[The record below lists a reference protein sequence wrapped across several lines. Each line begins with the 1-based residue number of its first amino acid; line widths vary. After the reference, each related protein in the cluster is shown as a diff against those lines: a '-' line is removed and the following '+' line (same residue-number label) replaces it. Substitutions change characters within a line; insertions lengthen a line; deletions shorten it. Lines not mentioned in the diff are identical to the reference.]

1 MPEDEDDIPAS
12 PSAGRDR
19 VNHGNELPPTAVATT
34 TRKPHRAS
42 EDFAMRMEKEMAAG
56 GMRGEFALLQEVTI
70 REKRLKLALFG
81 RGLPS
86 SLTKPGSRRPQS
98 MVTIDKSLPDSPERD
113 RPDGAS
119 SPEIGDMIKRSRK
132 SLNGKAMRR
141 RRSTGALAGF
151 NPGDWRRSEV
161 DLALGVTPKKPG
173 ADGEVSG
180 RRRAMELD
188 RTSVK
193 VRDSIV
199 LDLPEDNNPD
209 QELEQDESADSD
221 SSLDLHTPLVS
232 STPHL
237 SCLLLLTLV
246 R

>member
-1 MPEDEDDIPAS
+1 
-12 PSAGRDR
+12 
-19 VNHGNELPPTAVATT
+19 
-34 TRKPHRAS
+34 
-42 EDFAMRMEKEMAAG
+42 
-56 GMRGEFALLQEVTI
+56 MRGEFALLQEVTI

-98 MVTIDKSLPDSPERD
+98 MVTIDKSLPDSPERYNGD
-113 RPDGAS
+113 RADGAS

-151 NPGDWRRSEV
+151 NAGDWRRSEV
-161 DLALGVTPKKPG
+161 DFALGVTPKKSD
-173 ADGEVSG
+173 ADGEGSG

-188 RTSVK
+188 RTAVN

-199 LDLPEDNNPD
+199 LDLPEENHVD
-209 QELEQDESADSD
+209 EEMEQDVSADSD

-232 STPHL
+232 STSIFRPFICSL
-237 SCLLLLTLV
+237 SFV
-246 R
+246 SPV